1 MAIRD
6 LLLLVCCNVLVLDD
20 KNQSHC
26 SRNGPQ
32 QNDLAA
38 DKRRRNSTA
47 LENTVDFGWGHMAG
61 RRLLLLG
68 APSWLA
74 EHSFV
79 DLKSINLLPFW
90 ISIVNKVLC

>member
-6 LLLLVCCNVLVLDD
+6 LLLLVCCNVLVLD
-20 KNQSHC
+20 KNQSHG

-32 QNDLAA
+32 QNHLAA
-38 DKRRRNSTA
+38 DKRRRNSNA
-47 LENTVDFGWGHMAG
+47 LENTVDFGWEYMAG